1 MKYIFS
7 IVTLITI
14 FTLSGYSQGE
24 LDALRYSQTFSGGT
38 ARSLS
43 MGGAFGAL
51 GGDFSSLSINPGGI
65 GVFRGTEIS
74 FSPTLFYDKTSS
86 AFSGYSKEDFV
97 YNFNLNHFGFI
108 STYNTN
114 RKEGWVSVSLGA
126 GYNRL
131 NNFNRNII
139 IEGVNNKNSMLD
151 YFANMAD
158 KSQLISG
165 ESLFEE
171 YLAWETWL
179 IDTVTGQ
186 PTNYETVLSEY
197 GDKTNSTYGQ
207 VQRRTI
213 NSEGSMGEY
222 VFSFGANY
230 SHKLYLGATFGIQKV
245 RYTERSKHK
254 ESDPKDEIRDFDYF
268 VFDQW
273 LETRGTGYTFK
284 IGAIYK
290 PIEMLRIGGAIHLPT
305 FFTLEDDYITEMES
319 GFDDGFVYDTIS
331 PDLLYRY
338 ELNTPFRAVGSFALQ
353 LKKKALLSVDYEYI
367 DYSNARLR
375 NGEDGHDFDVENSAI
390 TEAYKATHNIRAGFE
405 YKLGHLALR
414 GGYAFYGSPYS
425 SAEIN
430 KDASYSSFSGG
441 IGIREKDFFI
451 DFAYVYT
458 THDEKYFMYA
468 HNSLDPASNNS
479 NTSKF
484 LATFG
489 FRF

>member
-24 LDALRYSQTFSGGT
+24 LDALRYSQTFSWGT
-38 ARSLS
+38 ARSLG

-158 KSQLISG
+158 GNPIDQLYP
-165 ESLFEE
+165 FEE
-171 YLAWETWL
+171 DLAWAAWL
-179 IDTVTGQ
+179 IDTVTGH
-186 PTNYETVLSEY
+186 PTEYETVLSEY
-197 GDKTNSTYGQ
+197 GDNANSTYGQ

-254 ESDPKDEIRDFDYF
+254 ESDPNDDIWDFNYF

-290 PIEMLRIGGAIHLPT
+290 PVEMLRIGGAIHLPT
-305 FFTLEDDYITEMES
+305 FFTLEDEYLTKLEA
-319 GFDDGFVYDTIS
+319 GYDDGEVYNEDS
-331 PDLLYRY
+331 PDLLYLY
-338 ELNTPFRAVGSFALQ
+338 ELNTPFRAIGSFALQ
-353 LKKKALLSVDYEYI
+353 LKKKALLSVDFEYI

-390 TEAYKATHNIRAGFE
+390 TEAYKATHNIRAGLE

-430 KDASYSSFSGG
+430 KDASYSSLSGG
-441 IGIREKDFFI
+441 IGIREKSFFI

-458 THDEKYFMYA
+458 KHNEEYFMYA
-468 HNSLDPASNNS
+468 HNSLDPTSNNS

-489 FRF
+489 FKF